1 MGKKDN
7 EENVTGRYV
16 AYIRV
21 STKDQNLDRQIE
33 DINWE
38 LGRDHHT
45 LDKTFQE
52 KVSGK
57 NREQRPELKAMM
69 NYVQKGDVLIV
80 ESYSRLARSLKD
92 LLDIVDELN
101 KKGVNFISCKERI
114 NTSTAEGELMFHIFA
129 SLAEF
134 ERKNML
140 QRVSEGIKVK
150 KGNGEWVLRGDLFGY
165 DLKYDKGR
173 PVITINEKEAKYIR
187 AMFEE
192 YANGASSLSLVRKY
206 KDAVFAECNFRLGP
220 DSINRLLF
228 KPIYMGYYTQNSLST
243 FDKSEKKTKDY
254 TRIAKLGEEQLRKEL
269 VKSNLYEPIVS
280 EELWFKCYNSY
291 RTVTRKNATQY
302 AYRDSPYELTSVI
315 HTSCNCHA
323 SFIHSN
329 SKKGFY
335 GEVYKPTKHNKDCN
349 DKSFKTLRADII
361 EPIMRMTYFLTFNR
375 AGHLKSYITE
385 QQNNIEE
392 SQKELKRQEEEINEK
407 IAELDKEKK
416 NLVDF
421 IRKNGSDEDIE
432 KDIKSIN
439 EDKESLKRQLDKV
452 KESMTL
458 SSNSWLKALG
468 NFCLKALDEFKNA
481 ETAEKRRDLYLKY
494 CTAEMSRDTLTVEYF
509 NTEKFVVHW
518 HFTRTGHEKPFEFE
532 NYWQGELERTG
543 TIEPLSKTVKLNLNE
558 WEKDYDS
565 FIAHFPEGYFDG
577 GEEVWNKLVKD
588 PKNKIDDWG
597 RFVFN
602 KIPKDCSNTEK
613 KATEYLRS
621 IEDRSPRELLTE

>member
-1 MGKKDN
+1 MAKYWGYC
-7 EENVTGRYV
+7 R
-16 AYIRV
+16 I
-21 STKDQNLDRQIE
+21 STLHQHDTSLSAQADYLRTRAT
-33 DINWE
+33 E
-38 LGRDHHT
+38 LG
-45 LDKTFQE
+45 LEFMKIEE
-52 KVSGK
+52 KVSGAK
-57 NREQRPELKAMM
+57 FEERSEFIKVINNSQAGDIMGVYDDSRFGRETSG
-69 NYVQKGDVLIV
+69 N
-80 ESYSRLARSLKD
+80 
-92 LLDIVDELN
+92 LDYLEKLTN
-101 KKGVNFISCKERI
+101 KGVKLESHGRI
-114 NTSTAEGELMFHIFA
+114 IDYNNAIDKMIFSMGSVFA
-129 SLAEF
+129 TYQRDIQRQKSL
-134 ERKNML
+134 
-140 QRVSEGIKVK
+140 EGIAK
-150 KGNGEWVLRGDLFGY
+150 KKEEGNWVLRGDLFGY

-187 AMFEE
+187 TLFEE

-228 KPIYMGYYTQNSLST
+228 KPIYMGYYTANSLST
-243 FDKSEKKTKDY
+243 YDKTEKKTRDY
-254 TRIAKLGEEQLRKEL
+254 TRISRLGEENLRKEL

-291 RTVTRKNATQY
+291 RTVTRKNATQF

-349 DKSFKTLRADII
+349 DKSFKTLRADLI
-361 EPIMRMTYFLTFNR
+361 EPIMRMTYFLTFYR

-392 SQKELKRQEEEINEK
+392 SQKELKRQEEEINDK

-421 IRKNGSDEDIE
+421 IRKNGSDADIE

-532 NYWQGELERTG
+532 NYWRGELERTG

-577 GEEVWNKLVKD
+577 GEKVWNEMFPNEKV
-588 PKNKIDDWG
+588 DDWG

-602 KIPKDCSNTEK
+602 KIRKDCSNTEK